1 MKQSCAL
8 CRKTLGIFD
17 DKNTLADNSVICTEC
32 SKKVATALG
41 FNNKNLFSQTWKF
54 LNISLDTAKDAIT
67 KTEAPKPSLRER
79 NTKGVQNNQNR
90 KYREKI
96 AAVPI
101 FVEDR
106 AVSSNGISADFASK
120 KVRITT
126 GSFNKKTSLLDS
138 SDIVSYSPHFEG
150 HEVKKHHGLT
160 RAATGGLLFG
170 GAGAIVGAVTGGK
183 HFSEITRVSITIRFK
198 NGEAVEYNLLP
209 SGSAKA
215 TSAIAQNANN
225 QLEDM
230 SALLDRIIEANRT
243 PTPVTIHSSQEKAPI
258 SSADEIRK
266 YKSLLD
272 DGIIT
277 PEEFNAKKKQI
288 LGI

>member
-126 GSFNKKTSLLDS
+126 GSFNKKTSLLDF

-170 GAGAIVGAVTGGK
+170 GAGAIV
-183 HFSEITRVSITIRFK
+183 
-198 NGEAVEYNLLP
+198 
-209 SGSAKA
+209 
-215 TSAIAQNANN
+215 
-225 QLEDM
+225 
-230 SALLDRIIEANRT
+230 DR
-243 PTPVTIHSSQEKAPI
+243 
-258 SSADEIRK
+258 
-266 YKSLLD
+266 KSVV
-272 DGIIT
+272 
-277 PEEFNAKKKQI
+277 
-288 LGI
+288 